1 MRAEI
6 NGSENR
12 KPIDYSS
19 KGKCWFFKKNID
31 KFLVR

>member
-19 KGKCWFFKKNID
+19 KGKCLFFKKNID